1 MSLISVFT
9 KVAPTINGH
18 SFDAVLEDSLEIGV
32 ELTSYPIE
40 SGARIVDH
48 RILLPFKWTMT
59 GAISNN
65 QLKTNIT
72 DFAGGLL
79 SNLTDN
85 PYVAAVAG
93 MSAAFLAGSTET
105 RASSTLAF
113 LIDLM
118 RQGDPID
125 IDAGDIFLKN
135 MIITKLS
142 RTKEPRNEGGLE
154 FVVEMQELITLDR
167 LVAPGQPIQAWLRT
181 GDPTK
186 SSLARAIERGQQMA
200 KDTSN
205 AVASKVDAVLDGIF

>member
-1 MSLISVFT
+1 
-9 KVAPTINGH
+9 
-18 SFDAVLEDSLEIGV
+18 
-32 ELTSYPIE
+32 
-40 SGARIVDH
+40 
-48 RILLPFKWTMT
+48 
-59 GAISNN
+59 
-65 QLKTNIT
+65 
-72 DFAGGLL
+72 
-79 SNLTDN
+79 
-85 PYVAAVAG
+85 